1 MLTVPAGVNGGAA
14 VTKWKYM
21 TAQFVTTG
29 LGDQSGVEKVQE
41 NANAL
46 GLYGWELVSTN
57 VYHNQEVG
65 QDVLI
70 LFFKKPVSED
80 VLTTPTPQS
89 FGYPTG
95 R

>member
-1 MLTVPAGVNGGAA
+1 M
-14 VTKWKYM
+14 TKWKYM

-29 LGDQSGVEKVQE
+29 LGDQATVEKVQE

-46 GLYGWELVSTN
+46 GLYGWELVSSN
-57 VYHNQEVG
+57 VYHNHEVG

-70 LFFKKPVSED
+70 LFFKKPLAED
-80 VLTTPTPQS
+80 VINTPAPHA
-89 FGYPTG
+89 FGLSTG

>member
-1 MLTVPAGVNGGAA
+1 M
-14 VTKWKYM
+14 TKWKYM

-29 LGDQSGVEKVQE
+29 LGDQTQVEKVQD
-41 NANAL
+41 NMTAL

-57 VYHNQEVG
+57 VYHNSDIQ

-70 LFFKKPVSED
+70 MFFKKPTVED
-80 VLTTPTPQS
+80 LLSGKPAGPAA
-89 FGYPTG
+89 

>member
-1 MLTVPAGVNGGAA
+1 MN
-14 VTKWKYM
+14 KWKYM

-29 LGDQSGVEKVQE
+29 LGDQAAVEKVQE
-41 NANAL
+41 NINAL

-57 VYHNQEVG
+57 VYHNVEVD

-70 LFFKKPVSED
+70 LFFKKPLVED
-80 VLTTPTPQS
+80 VLTTPAPHS
-89 FGYPTG
+89 FGLAPG

>member
-1 MLTVPAGVNGGAA
+1 MN
-14 VTKWKYM
+14 KWKYM

-29 LGDQSGVEKVQE
+29 LGDQATVEKVQE

-57 VYHNQEVG
+57 VYHNLEVG

-70 LFFKKPVSED
+70 LFFKKPVMED
-80 VLTTPTPQS
+80 VLTTPAPLS
-89 FGYPTG
+89 FGSLPK

>member
-1 MLTVPAGVNGGAA
+1 M
-14 VTKWKYM
+14 TKWKYM
-21 TAQFVTTG
+21 TAQFVTAG
-29 LGDQSGVEKVQE
+29 LGDQGTVEKVQE

-46 GLYGWELVSTN
+46 GLYGWELVSSN
-57 VYHNQEVG
+57 VYHNADVD

-70 LFFKKPVSED
+70 LFFKKPLQED
-80 VLTTPTPQS
+80 VLTTPTPQP

>member
-1 MLTVPAGVNGGAA
+1 M
-14 VTKWKYM
+14 TKWKYM

-29 LGDQSGVEKVQE
+29 LGETAQVEKVQD
-41 NANAL
+41 NMTAL

-57 VYHNQEVG
+57 VYHNSDID

-70 LFFKKPVSED
+70 MFFKKPTEED
-80 VLTTPTPQS
+80 LLSAAPR
-89 FGYPTG
+89 G

>member
-1 MLTVPAGVNGGAA
+1 MN
-14 VTKWKYM
+14 KWKYM
-21 TAQFVTTG
+21 TAQFVTAG
-29 LGDQSGVEKVQE
+29 LGDQHTVEKVHE

-57 VYHNQEVG
+57 VYHNADIG

-70 LFFKKPVSED
+70 LFFKKPVQED
-80 VLTTPTPQS
+80 VLTTPTPHS
-89 FGYPTG
+89 FAHLPG